1 MKGSPGRHD
10 RALQITGGV
19 ELQGDICVSGSKNAA
34 LPEMAAAFLTTEKVT
49 LQNVPRVSDT
59 ALMAEILQLAG
70 GHSVGDGKV
79 EIDTRHASKSEVP
92 DELGRRMRATIV
104 LLGALL
110 ARFGHARVPRPGGDD
125 IGARRVEQHLRGLRQ
140 MGAHIEESQEEIV
153 ARADRLRGERIVFDL
168 PTVTGTENI
177 LLAAVT
183 AEGRTEIFN
192 AAREPHVQDLCRL
205 LVKMGAHIDGIG
217 TERLIVEGTK
227 KLRGAEHTVIADY
240 LEAGTYA
247 IAVAA
252 AGGDLRIECT
262 RPEDLE
268 LLLLQLEQAGARV
281 EAGENWFRVARD
293 PHTALRPTD
302 MSTWTFPGFPTDL
315 QAQYMA
321 LMTQADGETV
331 ISEYVHEN
339 RFQHVR
345 ELAKMGAGIT
355 VEGRLHAIVHGPA
368 RLRGTEL
375 AIPDIRS
382 GAALVIAALCADG
395 ESVLRNAWSVR
406 IFVKGE
412 GVVLNEPSATT
423 GAGADST
430 QIIHNLIGKAR
441 GLPRLFKP
449 EVVVSVRSS
458 ATSSQRRAVTEAA
471 IAAGAR
477 QVWLIDEPLAAAMGA
492 GLAIGEHRACAICEI
507 GAGTTEV
514 AVISRSGIVAVQ
526 SIAVGG
532 RALDRAIAEQLG
544 IGEQEA
550 EALKIAIGSAI
561 PMAEPLVTSVAD
573 LEVSSN
579 DIAGAVARPLASIAA
594 AIGTVLSETPV
605 ALAADVRER
614 GIVLSGGGAQLRGL
628 TEFLAHSTGVPVVVA
643 DDPQTSVVRGA
654 GLALENFEVL
664 KRNQSSVR

>member
-1 MKGSPGRHD
+1 MKGSLGRRD
-10 RALQITGGV
+10 RALRITGGAQ
-19 ELQGDICVSGSKNAA
+19 LQGDICVSGSKNAA

-59 ALMAEILQLAG
+59 AVMAEILKLAG
-70 GHSVGDGKV
+70 GQSVGDGKV
-79 EIDTRHASKSEVP
+79 EIDTGHATKSEVP

-104 LLGALL
+104 LLGAML

-125 IGARRVEQHLRGLRQ
+125 IGARRVEQHLRGLRL
-140 MGAHIEESQEEIV
+140 MGAHIEESQDEIV

-192 AAREPHVQDLCRL
+192 AAREPHVRDLCL
-205 LVKMGAHIDGIG
+205 LLEKMGAHIEGIG
-217 TERLIVEGTK
+217 TERLIVDGTK

-268 LLLLQLEQAGARV
+268 LLLLKLEQAGARV
-281 EAGENWFRVARD
+281 ETGEDWFRVARD
-293 PHTALRPTD
+293 PQAPLRPTD

-382 GAALVIAALCADG
+382 GAALVIAAMCAEGD
-395 ESVLRNAWSVR
+395 SVLRNAWHLERGYEDMEGKLASVGAH
-406 IFVKGE
+406 IKSVE
-412 GVVLNEPSATT
+412 IDSEA
-423 GAGADST
+423 GAG
-430 QIIHNLIGKAR
+430 H
-441 GLPRLFKP
+441 RLY
-449 EVVVSVRSS
+449 E
-458 ATSSQRRAVTEAA
+458 
-471 IAAGAR
+471 
-477 QVWLIDEPLAAAMGA
+477 
-492 GLAIGEHRACAICEI
+492 
-507 GAGTTEV
+507 
-514 AVISRSGIVAVQ
+514 
-526 SIAVGG
+526 
-532 RALDRAIAEQLG
+532 
-544 IGEQEA
+544 
-550 EALKIAIGSAI
+550 
-561 PMAEPLVTSVAD
+561 
-573 LEVSSN
+573 
-579 DIAGAVARPLASIAA
+579 
-594 AIGTVLSETPV
+594 
-605 ALAADVRER
+605 
-614 GIVLSGGGAQLRGL
+614 
-628 TEFLAHSTGVPVVVA
+628 
-643 DDPQTSVVRGA
+643 
-654 GLALENFEVL
+654 
-664 KRNQSSVR
+664 